1 MIICIFSIS
10 SGGVSPDSTAVIRI
24 ELGASAALESRG
36 KLGEVGGHHVGTPG
50 VREVAVMGGLG
61 HNSYW
66 MEVLGTRSPGALQP
80 NFKLA
85 APRLD
90 FGSVR
95 GKVGKGGDPDFRD
108 GEQGVHRSA
117 QRRRNCVF

>member
-1 MIICIFSIS
+1 M
-10 SGGVSPDSTAVIRI
+10 
-24 ELGASAALESRG
+24 GASAALESRG

-50 VREVAVMGGLG
+50 VGEVAVMGGLG

-90 FGSVR
+90 FSVR

-108 GEQGVHRSA
+108 GEQGV
-117 QRRRNCVF
+117 QRNRNCVF